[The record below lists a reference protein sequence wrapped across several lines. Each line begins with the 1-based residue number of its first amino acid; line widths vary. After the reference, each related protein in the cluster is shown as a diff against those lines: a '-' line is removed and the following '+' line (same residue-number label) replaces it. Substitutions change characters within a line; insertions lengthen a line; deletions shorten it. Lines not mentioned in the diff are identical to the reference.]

1 MKREKLKAIAKAV
14 WVFWRAFLC
23 RKEDQNEG
31 KDNKQG
37 TSALLK
43 K

>member
-1 MKREKLKAIAKAV
+1 MIKEIVKGV

-23 RKEDQNEG
+23 LKEDQNEG